1 MAIPIPSHTQPR
13 LRGVSHQLAFF
24 ASLAAGALLI
34 ASAASTRATLSAA
47 VFAVSIAGMF
57 GASALYHRISWK
69 PSLKAWM
76 RRVDHAGIY
85 LVIAGTYTP
94 YAFIVL
100 SGATQTV
107 VLALVWAGVTIS
119 IGIRFIWV
127 TAPAWIAVGLG
138 LGLGWLSMLALPQ
151 LLEHL
156 PLPGL
161 LLLLTGGLLY
171 TAGAIVYGLRWPDP
185 RPSVFG
191 FHEVFHAFVIAAVVS
206 QYASIAFFV
215 LPHA

>member
-1 MAIPIPSHTQPR
+1 MATSFPSHSQPR
-13 LRGVSHQLAFF
+13 LRGVSHQLAFV
-24 ASLAAGALLI
+24 ASLAAGAFLI
-34 ASAASTRATLSAA
+34 ASAGSTRATLSAA
-47 VFAVSIAGMF
+47 VFAVSVAVMF
-57 GASALYHRISWK
+57 GASAAYHRISWK
-69 PSLKAWM
+69 PGVKGWI

-100 SGATQTV
+100 SGITQTV
-107 VLALVWAGVTIS
+107 VLALVWAGVTVS
-119 IGIRFIWV
+119 IGMRFIWP
-127 TAPAWIAVGLG
+127 TAPTWIAVGLG
-138 LGLGWLSMLALPQ
+138 LGLGWLSLIALPQ

-156 PLPGL
+156 PFPGL

-171 TAGAIVYGLRWPDP
+171 TTGAIVYGLRWPDP
-185 RPSVFG
+185 RPAVFG